1 MAFFRFVG
9 VLALA
14 LWIGGLAT
22 LAGLAAP
29 VLFDVLT
36 ARGYNVTEAR
46 GEDLAA
52 VIAGDANGRELA
64 GAVFGELF
72 ERFQYASWIA
82 GAILLLS
89 LGGRA
94 ALGPRP
100 RRFGIRMWVAAGMLA
115 ASVTSVL
122 YVTPRVERLR
132 AGASGSLASLPDDDP
147 TRVEFSRWH
156 AASTSLMALTL
167 AAGVGLLWMEATD
180 RH

>member
-9 VLALA
+9 LLALS
-14 LWIGGLAT
+14 LWMGGLAT
-22 LAGLAAP
+22 LGALTAP
-29 VLFDVLT
+29 VLFDVLG
-36 ARGYNVTEAR
+36 ARDPAS
-46 GEDLAA
+46 
-52 VIAGDANGRELA
+52 GRELA
-64 GAVFGELF
+64 GVVFGSLF
-72 ERFQYASWIA
+72 EHFQRASWIA

-100 RRFGIRMWVAAGMLA
+100 RHFGIRTWIAAVMLA

-132 AGASGSLASLPDDDP
+132 ASASGSIASLPDDDP
-147 TRVEFSRWH
+147 VRLDFGRWH
-156 AASTSLMALTL
+156 AVSTGLMAFTL

>member
-1 MAFFRFVG
+1 MAFFRFAG
-9 VLALA
+9 LLALA
-14 LWIGGLAT
+14 LWIGGLVT

-29 VLFDVLT
+29 ALFDVLA
-36 ARGYNVTEAR
+36 ARDPAT
-46 GEDLAA
+46 
-52 VIAGDANGRELA
+52 GREMA
-64 GAVFGELF
+64 GVIFGVLF

-82 GAILLLS
+82 GAVLLLS

-122 YVTPRVERLR
+122 YVTPRIERLR
-132 AGASGSLASLPDDDP
+132 AGASGSMASLSDDDP
-147 TRVEFSRWH
+147 VRVEFGQWH
-156 AASTSLMALTL
+156 AVSTGLMALTL

>member
-1 MAFFRFVG
+1 MAFFRFAG
-9 VLALA
+9 LLALA
-14 LWIGGLAT
+14 LWIGGLAS

-29 VLFDVLT
+29 VLFDVLA
-36 ARGYNVTEAR
+36 ARDPAS
-46 GEDLAA
+46 
-52 VIAGDANGRELA
+52 GREVA
-64 GAVFGELF
+64 GAVFGTLF

-82 GAILLLS
+82 GAVLLLS

-122 YVTPRVERLR
+122 YVTPRIERLR
-132 AGASGSLASLPDDDP
+132 TGTSGSVASLSDDDP
-147 TRVEFSRWH
+147 VRVEFGRWH
-156 AASTSLMALTL
+156 AVSTGLMALTL
-167 AAGVGLLWMEATD
+167 AAGVALLWMEATD

>member
-9 VLALA
+9 LLALA

-29 VLFDVLT
+29 VLFDGLS
-36 ARGYNVTEAR
+36 AR
-46 GEDLAA
+46 DPAA
-52 VIAGDANGRELA
+52 GREVA
-64 GAVFGELF
+64 GAVFGTLL
-72 ERFQYASWIA
+72 ERFQQASWIA
-82 GAILLLS
+82 GAVLLLS

-100 RRFGIRMWVAAGMLA
+100 RRFGVRMWVAVGMLA

-122 YVTPRVERLR
+122 YVTPRIERLR
-132 AGASGSLASLPDDDP
+132 TGVSGSMASLSEDDP
-147 TRVEFSRWH
+147 VRVEFGRWH
-156 AASTSLMALTL
+156 AVSTGLMALTL
-167 AAGVGLLWMEATD
+167 VAGVGLLWMEATD

>member
-1 MAFFRFVG
+1 MPSVYNRVMAFFRFVG

-36 ARGYNVTEAR
+36 AR
-46 GEDLAA
+46 DP
-52 VIAGDANGRELA
+52 AGGRELA
-64 GAVFGELF
+64 GAVFGALF